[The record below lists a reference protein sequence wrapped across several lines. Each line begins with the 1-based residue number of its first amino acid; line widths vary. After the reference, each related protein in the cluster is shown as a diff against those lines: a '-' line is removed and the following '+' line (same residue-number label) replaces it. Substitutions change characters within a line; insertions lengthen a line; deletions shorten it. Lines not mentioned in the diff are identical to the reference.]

1 MTTYEEAKANGN
13 LTLLNNK
20 DLSKEFI
27 KFETNYSFYSEIQS
41 QAMDSYFKGPIWE
54 LKKSIGSLSLLTS
67 VVRKRDYNKINNNN
81 DSYFKLI
88 NTPLAIATFEN
99 QWDINGNSNNALKQI
114 ESISKKIIQILTEL
128 KK

>member
-1 MTTYEEAKANGN
+1 M
-13 LTLLNNK
+13 TLLNNK